1 MSHHTHD
8 IAEDFKSSFEAEMQN
23 KLSVQKARESQTL
36 LFNFHLPTQIK
47 SHFFP
52 PKKLIKSCF
61 ATPNTTPYQFAL
73 VP

>member
-1 MSHHTHD
+1 MSHHD
-8 IAEDFKSSFEAEMQN
+8 IAEDFKSSFEAEMQK

-36 LFNFHLPTQIK
+36 LFHFHLPTQIK

-52 PKKLIKSCF
+52 PKNLIKSCS
-61 ATPNTTPYQFAL
+61 ATSNTRPYQFAL